1 MEDVVALLAELVAI
15 DSVNPGLVP
24 GAAGEREIVDRLDAR
39 LRTAGLRTH
48 VIEARAADGRPSL
61 VAWTEDPA
69 PVTVLLNGHL
79 DTVGVEGMTAPFSAH
94 RVGAGAH
101 EWLLGRGAC
110 DMKGGCAAL
119 VVAAERVARSAA
131 PVRVVLALVA
141 DEEDRSLGTE
151 AVLAALPTLDLR
163 PDVAL
168 VAEPTWLDLA
178 TSHRGYAV
186 VDVALTGRAAHSS
199 QPEAGINAVAHL
211 GRVLRA
217 VEDAAP
223 AVAALGG
230 SLMVTVAEGGT
241 APFTVPATA
250 RAVIE
255 RRTVPG
261 ESAAAALGEVD
272 AILAALRRADP
283 TLDAMATLT
292 HAREAWQLAS
302 SGASA
307 TFAVRLA
314 EELRVR
320 GRRPG
325 GREAPYWMESA
336 LWEAA
341 GIPAVVC
348 GPAGGG
354 LHAVDEWVSVPEVID
369 FTEAL
374 VATIHAWGTGPGH
387 AD

>member
-1 MEDVVALLAELVAI
+1 MTALAVAGTVKGAGRQGRENRLGAE
-15 DSVNPGLVP
+15 
-24 GAAGEREIVDRLDAR
+24 AA
-39 LRTAGLRTH
+39 
-48 VIEARAADGRPSL
+48 
-61 VAWTEDPA
+61 
-69 PVTVLLNGHL
+69 VLL
-79 DTVGVEGMTAPFSAH
+79 
-94 RVGAGAH
+94 
-101 EWLLGRGAC
+101 
-110 DMKGGCAAL
+110 
-119 VVAAERVARSAA
+119 
-131 PVRVVLALVA
+131 VR
-141 DEEDRSLGTE
+141 DK
-151 AVLAALPTLDLR
+151 
-163 PDVAL
+163 
-168 VAEPTWLDLA
+168 
-178 TSHRGYAV
+178 
-186 VDVALTGRAAHSS
+186 
-199 QPEAGINAVAHL
+199 
-211 GRVLRA
+211 
-217 VEDAAP
+217 
-223 AVAALGG
+223 
-230 SLMVTVAEGGT
+230 
-241 APFTVPATA
+241 
-250 RAVIE
+250 
-255 RRTVPG
+255 
-261 ESAAAALGEVD
+261 GEVD

-292 HAREAWQLAS
+292 HAREAWQLAG